1 MPPTFPFQF
10 INENPMKKIALL
22 LVLFSA
28 FSNANDNISGFYL
41 GAGLGATT
49 FDDGGAF
56 DYTGASINADD
67 STLKFMGGYQFNR
80 IVAVELQYTKY
91 GDINVN
97 HPTAKAAGFKGI
109 DIESTSIS
117 LAANLG
123 YTFDSGWRPFGIV
136 GLGSLE
142 SSTNVLG
149 HSLSENNTSFHYGVG
164 VEYAPK
170 ALSGLAFRVA
180 YEGDMFIEENV
191 YQDYGY
197 YSYSDDY
204 AMNIGTFYA
213 GATYKF

>member
-1 MPPTFPFQF
+1 
-10 INENPMKKIALL
+10 MKKIALL

-28 FSNANDNISGFYL
+28 FTHANDNTSGFYL
-41 GAGLGATT
+41 GGGVGTT
-49 FDDGGAF
+49 VFDDGGAF
-56 DYTGASINADD
+56 DYTDVSIDSDD
-67 STLKFMGGYQFNR
+67 SSIKFIGGYQFNR

-97 HPTAKAAGFKGI
+97 HPVVKNAGYKGM
-109 DIESTSIS
+109 DIESSSTS

-123 YTFDSGWRPFGIV
+123 YTFDSGWRPFAIL

-142 SSTNVLG
+142 SSTDVLG
-149 HSLSENNTSFHYGVG
+149 LSLSENNTTFHYGIG
-164 VEYAPK
+164 AEYAPK

-180 YEGDMFIEENV
+180 YEGDLFIEEG
-191 YQDYGY
+191 YGY
-197 YSYSDDY
+197 SDEY

>member
-1 MPPTFPFQF
+1 
-10 INENPMKKIALL
+10 MKKIALL

-28 FSNANDNISGFYL
+28 FTHANDNISGFYL
-41 GAGLGATT
+41 GAGLGTTT

-56 DYTGASINADD
+56 DYTGTSINADD
-67 STLKFMGGYQFNR
+67 SSIKFIGGYQFNR

-97 HPTAKAAGFKGI
+97 HPVVQAGGFKGI
-109 DIESTSIS
+109 DIETSSIS

-142 SSTNVLG
+142 SSTDVLG
-149 HSLSENNTSFHYGVG
+149 RSISDNNTSFHYGAG

-170 ALSGLAFRVA
+170 ALGGLAFRVA
-180 YEGDMFIEENV
+180 YEGDLFIEENV
-191 YQDYGY
+191 SY

>member
-1 MPPTFPFQF
+1 
-10 INENPMKKIALL
+10 MKKIALL

-28 FSNANDNISGFYL
+28 FTHANDNISGFYL
-41 GAGLGATT
+41 GAGLGTTT

-56 DYTGASINADD
+56 DYTGATIDTDD
-67 STLKFMGGYQFNR
+67 STIKFIAGYQFNR
-80 IVAVELQYTKY
+80 IVAIEAQYTNY

-97 HPTAKAAGFKGI
+97 HPTAKAGGFKGI
-109 DIESTSIS
+109 DIKSSSIS

-142 SSTNVLG
+142 SSTDVLG

-180 YEGDMFIEENV
+180 YEGDLFIEENV
-191 YQDYGY
+191 YQGNNS

>member
-1 MPPTFPFQF
+1 
-10 INENPMKKIALL
+10 MKKIALL

-28 FSNANDNISGFYL
+28 FTHANDNISGFYL
-41 GAGLGATT
+41 GAGLGTTT

-56 DYTGASINADD
+56 DYTGASINTND
-67 STLKFMGGYQFNR
+67 STIKFMGGYQFNR

-97 HPTAKAAGFKGI
+97 HPTAQAGGFKGI
-109 DIESTSIS
+109 DIESSSIS

-142 SSTNVLG
+142 SSTDVLG

-180 YEGDMFIEENV
+180 YEGDLFIEENV
-191 YQDYGY
+191 YQGNSS

>member
-1 MPPTFPFQF
+1 
-10 INENPMKKIALL
+10 MKKIILL
-22 LVLFSA
+22 LTLFSA
-28 FSNANDNISGFYL
+28 FTSANDNISGFYL

-56 DYTGASINADD
+56 DYSGVSIDTDD
-67 STLKFMGGYQFNR
+67 STIKFIGGYQFNR

-97 HPTAKAAGFKGI
+97 HPTVKSTGFRGI

-136 GLGSLE
+136 GLGALE
-142 SSTNVLG
+142 SSTDVLG

-164 VEYAPK
+164 VEYAPR

-180 YEGDMFIEENV
+180 YEGDIFIEENV
-191 YQDYGY
+191 SKDYGF

-204 AMNIGTFYA
+204 AMSIGSLYA
-213 GATYKF
+213 GVTYKF

>member
-1 MPPTFPFQF
+1 
-10 INENPMKKIALL
+10 MKKIALL
-22 LVLFSA
+22 FVLFSA

-41 GAGLGATT
+41 GGGVGATT

-56 DYTGASINADD
+56 DYTGTTIDTDD
-67 STLKFMGGYQFNR
+67 STIKFLGGYQFNR

-97 HPTAKAAGFKGI
+97 HSIVKSTGFKGV
-109 DIESTSIS
+109 DIESRSIS

-142 SSTNVLG
+142 SSTDILG
-149 HSLSENNTSFHYGVG
+149 HSISETNTSFHYGIG
-164 VEYAPK
+164 VEYAPQ

-180 YEGDMFIEENV
+180 YEGDLFIEENV

-204 AMNIGTFYA
+204 AMNIGTLYA
-213 GATYKF
+213 GVTYKF

>member
-1 MPPTFPFQF
+1 
-10 INENPMKKIALL
+10 MKKIALL

-28 FSNANDNISGFYL
+28 FANANDNISGFYL
-41 GAGLGATT
+41 GAGLGTTT

-56 DYTGASINADD
+56 DYSGVSIDTDD
-67 STLKFMGGYQFNR
+67 STVKFIGGYQFNR
-80 IVAVELQYTKY
+80 IVAVEVQYTNY
-91 GDINVN
+91 GDVTVN
-97 HPTAKAAGFKGI
+97 HPLAKSNGFKGLA
-109 DIESTSIS
+109 IESSSLS

-123 YTFDSGWRPFGIV
+123 YTFDSGWRPFGII

-142 SSTNVLG
+142 SSTKVLG
-149 HSLSENNTSFHYGVG
+149 HSFSDNSTTFHYGAG

-170 ALSGLAFRVA
+170 ALRGLAFRVA
-180 YEGDMFIEENV
+180 YEGDLFIEEDV
-191 YQDYGY
+191 SKDYGY